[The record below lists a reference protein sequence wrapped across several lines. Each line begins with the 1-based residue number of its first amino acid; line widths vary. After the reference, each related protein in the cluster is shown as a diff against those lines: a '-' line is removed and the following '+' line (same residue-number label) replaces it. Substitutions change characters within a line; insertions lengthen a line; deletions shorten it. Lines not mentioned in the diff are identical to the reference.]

1 MVASRNRL
9 IPPHDERGPRKFKR
23 KAAPLV
29 AAVCFSETLAQ
40 ADSSR
45 KGVTH
50 VTRCDDTSTVAAD
63 LSSRGPDR
71 QIFLSRYLPRH
82 RFATTHRIFGSSA
95 NPWPHNHNSR
105 LYPCT
110 LYCTVILL
118 PRLSCLQCTP
128 PPPQVIRLF
137 ALRTSPQPY
146 PPPKTH
152 CLLSAPRLRY
162 ITPCPP
168 ARISIFHSHFLP
180 PTSPTSPSL
189 PALHL
194 LFHPP
199 NCFTLPHVVSHRQ
212 PYLPLSAPSTR
223 PLQHAPA
230 PPQRPVCRSRCL
242 SHPLRLQR
250 PIYLKFRQ
258 SKLQPSPQSSR
269 IHAIPSPN
277 DSPLPV
283 CPPPACSPRYPPQA
297 FLSRFSS
304 HTLHSS

>member
-146 PPPKTH
+146 PPPQNP
-152 CLLSAPRLRY
+152 LSPLR
-162 ITPCPP
+162 P
-168 ARISIFHSHFLP
+168 ASSVHNSLP
-180 PTSPTSPSL
+180 PRP
-189 PALHL
+189 HL
-194 LFHPP
+194 NF
-199 NCFTLPHVVSHRQ
+199 S
-212 PYLPLSAPSTR
+212 LPLSPANFPDLTVLARPPLALPPS
-223 PLQHAPA
+223 
-230 PPQRPVCRSRCL
+230 
-242 SHPLRLQR
+242 
-250 PIYLKFRQ
+250 
-258 SKLQPSPQSSR
+258 
-269 IHAIPSPN
+269 
-277 DSPLPV
+277 
-283 CPPPACSPRYPPQA
+283 
-297 FLSRFSS
+297 
-304 HTLHSS
+304 